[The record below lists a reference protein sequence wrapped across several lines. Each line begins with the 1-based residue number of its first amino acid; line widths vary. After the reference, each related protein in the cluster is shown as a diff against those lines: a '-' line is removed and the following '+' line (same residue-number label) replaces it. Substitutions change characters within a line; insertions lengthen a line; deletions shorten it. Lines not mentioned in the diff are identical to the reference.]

1 MYYSAT
7 AVAQFV
13 NPLPGIL
20 LIWAAPR
27 QLIWYNLAFV
37 IPSLINSTLVYN
49 WWSRAKSGNE
59 NAWVKAIQGESEQS
73 VPMPKRELRRLI
85 LSFPAP
91 LVLAFAHLSAIKD
104 KMLGTSLAW
113 VPSGDSRAHKSTKYR
128 NMRRTAIIWT
138 AAMQISLFVGMGVRI
153 PQGLTGWYN
162 FMPML
167 MVNFLN
173 VSASSRSGARACC

>member
-1 MYYSAT
+1 VYYSAT

-59 NAWVKAIQGESEQS
+59 NAWVKAIQGESAHFKHMPHEA
-73 VPMPKRELRRLI
+73 VPVAHPCCPSI
-85 LSFPAP
+85 
-91 LVLAFAHLSAIKD
+91 AFAHLSAIKD

-167 MVNFLN
+167 AVNFLN
-173 VSASSRSGARACC
+173 VSIQDLGTSDR